1 MNTSEW
7 ALLTFTILGQL
18 AAGALLVL
26 MVVRLYVTNKA
37 GLNEADQ
44 MTDGPLF
51 MIVPIMGLALL
62 ASLLHLNNI
71 GNIFKAV
78 PNLGS
83 SWISREVVISG
94 AFVIAAALYTFL
106 QWRKVGSIGLRTIVG
121 WIAVVMGLV
130 QTYAMGMV
138 YMIRTQ
144 PAWNTPATPITFFV
158 TTLLLGV
165 LSVAVALVIN
175 YNSIQKKDPQ
185 AAEKQLGLLRSVL
198 QGIAISAI
206 VLLGIEF
213 LVLPFY
219 MAYLATQGTAA
230 LESLQMMT
238 NTYGAT
244 LVTRLLLVFVG
255 AGLLATYLYRNTSSA
270 GKEKAMATLV
280 YSAFVLVLA
289 GEVMGRFLFYA
300 THVRIGL

>member
-26 MVVRLYVTNKA
+26 MVVRLYATAKA
-37 GLNEADQ
+37 GLKEADR
-44 MTDGPLF
+44 MTDGPSF

-62 ASLLHLNNI
+62 ASLLHLNNL
-71 GNIFKAV
+71 GNVFKAV

-83 SWISREVVISG
+83 SWLSREVVVSVT
-94 AFVIAAALYTFL
+94 FVIAAALFTLL
-106 QWRKVGSIGLRTIVG
+106 QWRKIGSSGMRTVIG
-121 WIAVVMGLV
+121 WIAAVIGLV

-158 TTLLLGV
+158 TSLLLGV
-165 LSVAVALVIN
+165 LAVAVALLIN
-175 YNSIQKKDPQ
+175 YNVNLKKDSK
-185 AAEKQLGLLRSVL
+185 ASEKQLELLRGAL

-213 LVLPFY
+213 LVLPVY
-219 MAYLATQGTAA
+219 MAYLATQGAAA

-238 NTYGAT
+238 GTYGVA
-244 LVTRLLLVFVG
+244 LVVRLLFVFVG
-255 AGLLATYLYRNTSSA
+255 VGLLAAYLYRDASSA
-270 GKEKAMATLV
+270 GKEKTMVALV

-300 THVRIGL
+300 THVGIGL

>member
-26 MVVRLYVTNKA
+26 MVVRLYVTAKA
-37 GLNEADQ
+37 GLKEADQ

-51 MIVPIMGLALL
+51 MVVPIMGLALL
-62 ASLLHLNNI
+62 ASLLHLNNL

-83 SWISREVVISG
+83 SWISREVVISV
-94 AFVIAAALYTFL
+94 AFVIAVALFTFL
-106 QWRKVGSIGLRTIVG
+106 QWRKAGSIGLRTAIG
-121 WIAVVMGLV
+121 WIAAVIGLV

-165 LSVAVALVIN
+165 LAVAVALVLN
-175 YNSIQKKDPQ
+175 YNIIQKKD
-185 AAEKQLGLLRSVL
+185 AKQLELLRSIL
-198 QGIAISAI
+198 QAIAISAI
-206 VLLGIEF
+206 ILLGIEF
-213 LVLPFY
+213 LVLPVY
-219 MAYLATQGTAA
+219 MAYLATQGATA

-238 NTYGAT
+238 RTYGAA
-244 LVTRLLLVFVG
+244 LVIRLLFIFVG
-255 AGLLATYLYRNTSSA
+255 AGLLTTYLYRNASSA
-270 GKEKAMATLV
+270 GKEKTMATLV

>member
-94 AFVIAAALYTFL
+94 AFVIAAALYTFF

>member
-1 MNTSEW
+1 MDSREW

-26 MVVRLYVTNKA
+26 MVLRAYATAKA
-37 GLNEADQ
+37 GVNEADR

-51 MIVPIMGLALL
+51 MVVPIMGLALL
-62 ASLLHLNNI
+62 ASLLHLNNP
-71 GNIFKAV
+71 GNIVRAV

-83 SWISREVVISG
+83 SWLSREVVLAV
-94 AFVIAAALYTFL
+94 AFVVLAALYTFL
-106 QWRKVGSIGLRTIVG
+106 QWRKMGSNSLRTVVG
-121 WIAVVMGLV
+121 WFTVVIGMV

-144 PAWNTPATPITFFV
+144 PAWNTPATPVTFFV
-158 TTLLLGV
+158 SALLLGV
-165 LSVAVALVIN
+165 LAVAVALLVN
-175 YNSIQKKDPQ
+175 YNAIQKKD
-185 AAEKQLGLLRSVL
+185 AKAVEKQPDLLRGAL
-198 QGIAISAI
+198 QGTAISAI

-213 LVLPFY
+213 LVLPVY
-219 MAYLATQGTAA
+219 MGYLATQGTAA

-238 NTYGAT
+238 GAYGTT
-244 LVTRLLLVFVG
+244 LVIRLLFVFVG
-255 AGLLATYLYRNTSSA
+255 AGLLATYLYHNASST
-270 GKEKAMATLV
+270 GKERVVTTLV

>member
-1 MNTSEW
+1 MNINEW

-26 MVVRLYVTNKA
+26 MIVRAYATAKA
-37 GLNEADQ
+37 GLKEADR

-51 MIVPIMGLALL
+51 MVVPIMGLALL
-62 ASLLHLNNI
+62 ASLLHLNNL
-71 GNIFKAV
+71 GNIFNAV

-83 SWISREVVISG
+83 SWLSREVVISV
-94 AFVIAAALYTFL
+94 AFVIVAALFTLL
-106 QWRKVGSIGLRTIVG
+106 QWRKIGSSGLRTLTG
-121 WIAVVMGLV
+121 WITVVIGLV

-144 PAWNTPATPITFFV
+144 PAWNTLATPITFFV
-158 TTLLLGV
+158 TSLLLGV
-165 LSVAVALVIN
+165 LAVAVALLVN
-175 YNSIQKKDPQ
+175 YNANLKRDSKF
-185 AAEKQLGLLRSVL
+185 AEKQLELLRGAL

-213 LVLPFY
+213 LVLPVY
-219 MAYLATQGTAA
+219 LAYLATQGAAA
-230 LESLQMMT
+230 LESLKMLT
-238 NTYGAT
+238 GTYGVA
-244 LVTRLLLVFVG
+244 LVIRLLFVFVG
-255 AGLLATYLYRNTSSA
+255 VSLLAVYLYRDASSA
-270 GKEKAMATLV
+270 GKEKAMMSLV

>member
-1 MNTSEW
+1 MNINEW

-26 MVVRLYVTNKA
+26 MVVRAYATAKA
-37 GLNEADQ
+37 GLKEADR
-44 MTDGPLF
+44 MTDSPLF
-51 MIVPIMGLALL
+51 MVVPIMGLALL
-62 ASLLHLNNI
+62 ASLLHLNNL

-83 SWISREVVISG
+83 SWLSREVVISV
-94 AFVIAAALYTFL
+94 AFVIVAALFTLL
-106 QWRKVGSIGLRTIVG
+106 QWRKIGSSGLRTLTG
-121 WIAVVMGLV
+121 WITAVIGLV

-144 PAWNTPATPITFFV
+144 PAWNTLATPITFFV
-158 TTLLLGV
+158 TSLLLGV
-165 LSVAVALVIN
+165 LAVAVALLVN
-175 YNSIQKKDPQ
+175 YNANLKKDSQ
-185 AAEKQLGLLRSVL
+185 FAEKQLELLRGAL
-198 QGIAISAI
+198 QGIAVSAI

-213 LVLPFY
+213 LVLPVY
-219 MAYLATQGTAA
+219 LAYLATQGAAA
-230 LESLQMMT
+230 LESLKMMT
-238 NTYGAT
+238 GTYGVA
-244 LVTRLLLVFVG
+244 LVIRLLFVFVG
-255 AGLLATYLYRNTSSA
+255 VGLLAAYLYRDASSA
-270 GKEKAMATLV
+270 GKEKAMMSLV

>member
-1 MNTSEW
+1 
-7 ALLTFTILGQL
+7 
-18 AAGALLVL
+18 
-26 MVVRLYVTNKA
+26 MVVHAYATTKA
-37 GLNEADQ
+37 GLKEADR

-51 MIVPIMGLALL
+51 MVVPIMGLALL
-62 ASLLHLNNI
+62 ASLLHLNNL
-71 GNIFKAV
+71 GNVFKAV
-78 PNLGS
+78 PNLGT
-83 SWISREVVISG
+83 SWLSREVVISVS
-94 AFVIAAALYTFL
+94 FVVMAGIYTLL
-106 QWRKVGSIGLRTIVG
+106 QWRKIGSNSLRTIIG
-121 WIAVVMGLV
+121 WITVVIGLI
-130 QTYAMGMV
+130 QTYAMSMV

-165 LSVAVALVIN
+165 LAVAVALVIN
-175 YNSIQKKDPQ
+175 YNSIQKKDAQ
-185 AAEKQLGLLRSVL
+185 VAEKQLELLRSAL

-206 VLLGIEF
+206 ILLGIEF
-213 LVLPFY
+213 LVLPVY

-238 NTYGAT
+238 GAYGAA
-244 LVTRLLLVFVG
+244 LVVRLLFVFVG
-255 AGLLATYLYRNTSSA
+255 AGLLVAYLYRSTSSA
-270 GKEKAMATLV
+270 GKEKAMAALV

>member
-26 MVVRLYVTNKA
+26 MVVRLYVTAKA
-37 GLNEADQ
+37 GLKEADR

-51 MIVPIMGLALL
+51 MVVPIMGIALL
-62 ASLLHLNNI
+62 ASLLHLNNL

-94 AFVIAAALYTFL
+94 AFVIAAALFTFN
-106 QWRKVGSIGLRTIVG
+106 QWRKTGSNSLRTAIGWVTVVIGLT
-121 WIAVVMGLV
+121 

-165 LSVAVALVIN
+165 LAVAVALVIN
-175 YNSIQKKDPQ
+175 YNSIQKKD
-185 AAEKQLGLLRSVL
+185 AKVAEKQLELLRSVL

-206 VLLGIEF
+206 ILLGIEF
-213 LVLPFY
+213 LVLPVY
-219 MAYLATQGTAA
+219 IAYLATQGAAA

-238 NTYGAT
+238 GAYGAA
-244 LVTRLLLVFVG
+244 LVIRLLFVFVG
-255 AGLLATYLYRNTSSA
+255 AGLLATYLYRNASSA
-270 GKEKAMATLV
+270 GKEKAMAALV

>member
-1 MNTSEW
+1 MNINEW

-26 MVVRLYVTNKA
+26 MVVRAYATAKA
-37 GLNEADQ
+37 GLKEADR

-51 MIVPIMGLALL
+51 IVVPIMGLALL
-62 ASLLHLNNI
+62 ASLLHLNNL
-71 GNIFKAV
+71 GNIFRAV

-83 SWISREVVISG
+83 SWLSREVVISV
-94 AFVIAAALYTFL
+94 AFVIVATLFTAL
-106 QWRKVGSIGLRTIVG
+106 QWRKIGSSGLRTLTG
-121 WIAVVMGLV
+121 WITAVIGLV

-144 PAWNTPATPITFFV
+144 PAWNTLATPITFFV
-158 TTLLLGV
+158 TSLLLGV
-165 LSVAVALVIN
+165 LAVAVALLVN
-175 YNSIQKKDPQ
+175 YNANLKKDSHF
-185 AAEKQLGLLRSVL
+185 ADKQLELLRGGL

-206 VLLGIEF
+206 ILLGIEF
-213 LVLPFY
+213 LVLPVY
-219 MAYLATQGTAA
+219 MAYLATQGAAA
-230 LESLQMMT
+230 LESLKMMT
-238 NTYGAT
+238 GTYGVA
-244 LVTRLLLVFVG
+244 LVIRLLFVFVG
-255 AGLLATYLYRNTSSA
+255 VGLLAAYLYRDASSA
-270 GKEKAMATLV
+270 GKEKAMMSLV